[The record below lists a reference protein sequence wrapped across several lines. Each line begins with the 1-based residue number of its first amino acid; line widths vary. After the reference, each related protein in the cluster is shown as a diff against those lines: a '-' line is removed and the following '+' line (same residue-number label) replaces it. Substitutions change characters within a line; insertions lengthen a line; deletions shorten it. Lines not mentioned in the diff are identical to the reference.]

1 MSKAGVLIWRHI
13 FESGDEKRIVLQHP
27 DISELEIIR
36 DIPYINDN
44 EQGHLLDVCRRID
57 GSKNDPVMINIHGGG
72 LFASYKEV
80 NRHFNYEIAKMG
92 YTVISLNYRRIPETT
107 LIHQIEDVMAAMRY
121 IEKHAEDLNISLD
134 HVYLSGDSAGA
145 LLSMYVLALHR
156 SRELCTIFNIR
167 PSGINFRAGCFISIM
182 CDTQRKDMM
191 MAISDVVTDRRD
203 RAKPYEKYMLDPLS
217 VLNVSSLPPVIQFT
231 SIEDAIHLDSLKV
244 QRHLREHGIEHEM
257 HDYPLGSGRVLV
269 HVFSVMYPDWPESRE
284 VYGFMDKWFKEH

>member
-1 MSKAGVLIWRHI
+1 
-13 FESGDEKRIVLQHP
+13 
-27 DISELEIIR
+27 
-36 DIPYINDN
+36 
-44 EQGHLLDVCRRID
+44 
-57 GSKNDPVMINIHGGG
+57 MINIHGGG
-72 LFASYKEV
+72 LFASCKEV

-92 YTVISLNYRRIPETT
+92 YTVISLSCRRIPETT
-107 LIHQIEDVMAAMRY
+107 LIHQIEDVIAAMRY
-121 IEKHAEDLNISLD
+121 IEAHAENLNISLD

-145 LLSMYVLALHR
+145 LLSMYVLVLHR

-217 VLNVSSLPPVIQFT
+217 VLNVSSLPPMIRFT
-231 SIEDAIHLDSLKV
+231 STEDAIHLDSLKV